1 MSSLPNLARVRF
13 QPPEDIPHSE
23 KQLIILCMSL
33 ILCNLRIFIQILEYF
48 STSCQLKWMV
58 PGKALRFPKS
68 KGHCSTWGHGFTMD
82 IIHQNLETKQNITKP
97 PNKERIKT
105 QCVPCF
111 IIKNPHLPT
120 KIENSLGTPHLGHSE
135 TVRHWHLPSWCCAV
149 ACVPRASDSGSKD
162 RFDHLGWQDP
172 NQVEFHCLYILVYT
186 RTKHYMWYS
195 ILYDIWWHMCLCHL
209 TICVCVWHHQ
219 W

>member
-120 KIENSLGTPHLGHSE
+120 KIENSLGIPHLGHRNRPSLASSE
-135 TVRHWHLPSWCCAV
+135 LVLRCCLRSKSFGFWFQRSLRSPWRSRMAG
-149 ACVPRASDSGSKD
+149 PKSGWVSL
-162 RFDHLGWQDP
+162 F
-172 NQVEFHCLYILVYT
+172 IYT
-186 RTKHYMWYS
+186 S
-195 ILYDIWWHMCLCHL
+195 IY
-209 TICVCVWHHQ
+209 
-219 W
+219 